1 MKPNKMTL
9 SQQIEYYRQKLDTCI
24 NANDRLIQSNNAIK
38 EINLQ
43 LLADNEWLKKIIT
56 KLVEHG

>member
-9 SQQIEYYRQKLDTCI
+9 SQQIEYYWQKLDTCI